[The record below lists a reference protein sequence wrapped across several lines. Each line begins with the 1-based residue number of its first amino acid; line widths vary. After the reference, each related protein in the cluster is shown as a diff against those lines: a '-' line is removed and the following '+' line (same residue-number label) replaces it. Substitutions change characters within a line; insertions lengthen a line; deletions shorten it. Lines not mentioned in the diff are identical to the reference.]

1 MAYPLTMGDDARAG
15 GFRDAAS
22 ARAEQL
28 LGGLARD
35 LLDSPSLG
43 SAVGRALEARSK
55 AAQAQ
60 EAAMGLLNLPTAG
73 DIERLGRRVRAIGD
87 RLGGI
92 EDTLARVE
100 ATLRRHSDQLA
111 GRLDAVERELAAA
124 RRELA
129 DLESSRIEQP
139 IAVSRDQE
147 VLLRATHVG

>member
-1 MAYPLTMGDDARAG
+1 MGDDARAG
-15 GFRDAAS
+15 GFRELAG

-28 LGGLARD
+28 LGRVARD

-43 SAVGRALEARSK
+43 TAIGRALGARSK

-60 EAAMGLLNLPTAG
+60 EAAMGLLNVPTAG
-73 DIERLGRRVRAIGD
+73 DIERLTRRVRSIGD

-92 EDTLARVE
+92 EDALARVE
-100 ATLRRHSDQLA
+100 GMLRRHSDQLA
-111 GRLDAVERELAAA
+111 GRLDGVEKELAAA

-129 DLESSRIEQP
+129 DLESSRLEGP

-147 VLLRATHVG
+147 VLLRATQVG